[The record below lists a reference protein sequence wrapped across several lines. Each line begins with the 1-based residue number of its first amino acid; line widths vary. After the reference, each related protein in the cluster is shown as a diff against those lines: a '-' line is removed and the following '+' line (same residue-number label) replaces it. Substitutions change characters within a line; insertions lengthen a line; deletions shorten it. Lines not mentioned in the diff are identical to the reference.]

1 LRKKQFKFGRRAM
14 TSDPKIPTGNLGLKK
29 THTRL
34 SCKSN
39 VNEHDVDYESSNSK
53 DYSEFVSECLSDC
66 SS

>member
-1 LRKKQFKFGRRAM
+1 M